1 MQTTDVIG
9 IVYKGLYMVLMLSLP
24 AIVIAATVGT
34 IFAVFQALTQIQEQ
48 TLSFAVKLI
57 ATLAAL
63 VLTLRWTGIEILQYT
78 RMLFEMIPMI
88 CG

>member
-24 AIVIAATVGT
+24 AIVIASIVGT
-34 IFAVFQALTQIQEQ
+34 VFAVFQALTQIQEQ

-57 ATLAAL
+57 ATLGAL

-78 RMLFEMIPMI
+78 RMLFDMIPMI
-88 CG
+88 SG